1 MVLVDSPAV
10 DGPDGPAVQPVEVAD
25 DTDGAAEVPPLPLPE
40 VPPESSSP
48 SMLRNP
54 AAERQLSPSKAR
66 LTQRAAEA
74 SAPQLEA
81 GEEGDGEGEVGEDE
95 RQEGEGAGD
104 AEAEAAVEA
113 AEEVVVAPPSPSKMR
128 RFSLPQL
135 SAEGGLP
142 KWNQFYTEESVNQ
155 RVQLMQHPKVK
166 HALDQLWMAANF
178 NAEDEIIDK
187 EEYLMMHRKIVL
199 ALEPGTYPLEALAVA
214 SEDWVR
220 DSEGKKGLD
229 RERFLWSWFELAD
242 LWTESMEAEEY
253 EQFLTSMMA
262 LLTREV
268 RDEDGTLRAVWRE
281 DKDVIKVRVRVRV
294 RVKASVR

>member
-1 MVLVDSPAV
+1 
-10 DGPDGPAVQPVEVAD
+10 
-25 DTDGAAEVPPLPLPE
+25 
-40 VPPESSSP
+40 
-48 SMLRNP
+48 MLRNP

-74 SAPQLEA
+74 SASHLQA
-81 GEEGDGEGEVGEDE
+81 GDEGDGEGEVGEDE
-95 RQEGEGAGD
+95 RLEGEGAGD

-242 LWTESMEAEEY
+242 LWTKSMEAEEY

-294 RVKASVR
+294 RVRVKASLRQP